1 MQLLHNL
8 YQVGG
13 DMQGITWAGVDAGYE
28 DGNSYV
34 LETPDGL
41 ILFDCGCG
49 DTLDQ
54 IFDTMV
60 YWNLEPK
67 DIRRCFLT
75 HAHIDHAGGAHK
87 LKALGIPLYAHANTA
102 EAVSVGDERCC
113 GFLYHKTFQ
122 VCEVDHVL
130 TDGDVVEVCGVSI
143 EVMHV
148 PGHSMGCTA
157 YLFDHEDR
165 RVVVSGDLIGTLLA
179 GDFGW
184 SGSIDFDRDVY
195 LQSLQKF
202 AKVDS
207 DMMLPG
213 HGMVYCHEPRRRVEQ
228 VLNSALKE
236 WRD

>member
-13 DMQGITWAGVDAGYE
+13 DLNGVTWAGVDAGYE
-28 DGNSYV
+28 DGNTYV
-34 LETPDGL
+34 LKLSDGL

-54 IFDTMV
+54 IFENMR
-60 YWNLEPK
+60 YWNLDPD
-67 DIRRCFLT
+67 DIKACFIT
-75 HAHIDHAGGAHK
+75 HPHFDHAAGAHL
-87 LKALGIPLYAHANTA
+87 LKERGVELYAHGATA
-102 EAVSVGDERCC
+102 QAMASGDERCC
-113 GFLYHKTFQ
+113 GYLYHKEFCPVATDHIL
-122 VCEVDHVL
+122 VDGESVAVL
-130 TDGDVVEVCGVSI
+130 GMSI
-143 EVMHV
+143 QVMHV

-157 YLFDHEDR
+157 YLFNHENK

-179 GDFGW
+179 GNYGW
-184 SGSIDFDRDVY
+184 SGSIDFDRDLY

-207 DMMLPG
+207 DIMLPG
-213 HGMVYCHEPRRRVEQ
+213 HGMVYFHEPRRRAEQ
-228 VLNSALKE
+228 VLNAALME